1 MYFEAILPVTD
12 YEISSYKHIMEKD
25 RVVVE
30 KKLELLPKKIDIK
43 KPIKVTKIAPK
54 TKNMLR
60 QFSLKYSNPF
70 FVGLTTL
77 QKEQLNNL
85 SKEKNLKHLVLHTYS
100 NDNEIAIKRLET
112 IFNLL
117 PPKLRV
123 NTIYKQDL
131 CYEGN
136 PCDTTNIKL
145 IY

>member
-30 KKLELLPKKIDIK
+30 KKLELLPQKIDIK
-43 KPIKVTKIAPK
+43 KPIKVTKTAPK

-77 QKEQLNNL
+77 QKEQLNKL

>member
-30 KKLELLPKKIDIK
+30 KKLELLPQKIDIK
-43 KPIKVTKIAPK
+43 KPIKVTKTAPK

-77 QKEQLNNL
+77 QKEQLNKL

-117 PPKLRV
+117 PPKFRV

>member
-30 KKLELLPKKIDIK
+30 KKLELLPQKIDIK
-43 KPIKVTKIAPK
+43 KPIKVTKTAPK

-77 QKEQLNNL
+77 QKEQLNKL

-131 CYEGN
+131 CYEGT